1 MASTNIWAQMGY
13 VPPRGACNHKESIL
27 SSKCSCLRFMIH
39 PMKATTSFDCDGC
52 SHHASFHTMDNPLDT
67 ETIKRWAAAEQDNA
81 ATMTTAGT
89 IGAGGS
95 RKRQRR
101 EIENGNSFVEESA
114 GPSGAVPR
122 RKAAAAAK
130 GTKKR
135 DTRSA
140 RVVEVDELEEEEED
154 VVEEV
159 RSGMIGGFF
168 TRR

>member
-1 MASTNIWAQMGY
+1 
-13 VPPRGACNHKESIL
+13 
-27 SSKCSCLRFMIH
+27 
-39 PMKATTSFDCDGC
+39 
-52 SHHASFHTMDNPLDT
+52 MDNPLDT

-101 EIENGNSFVEESA
+101 EIENGNGNTLSFVEESA

-122 RKAAAAAK
+122 RKAAAAAAK
-130 GTKKR
+130 STKKR

-140 RVVEVDELEEEEED
+140 RVTEIDELEEED
-154 VVEEV
+154 MVEEV